1 MLDTNPT
8 LIQPGAAGQTS
19 RTPLVLI
26 HDGSG
31 LISSYFWLGPLGRK
45 VFGISNPRFESGGK
59 WEGGLGEM
67 ATTYKSLIKS
77 VIPRGK
83 VLIGGW
89 SLGGLLSLDI
99 ARRLAQDADIA
110 VVGLILIDAVYP
122 KTTVGNPE
130 NLYASYVSA
139 LDGTNTALQL
149 KVQQANKHARQ
160 MIRDWYPPSWRT
172 RTLTNQSSRSNVL
185 AEEAAGAAQDDVS
198 DSSTLSAEH
207 RSLPSSP
214 PPAILLKASQYVPIQ
229 DASDEGKLAI
239 VDVCRETKR
248 LGWEEYEHNFI
259 RVVFDINGHHFNV
272 FAEDKVQQ
280 LTTKIS
286 MACAMLDARC

>member
-83 VLIGGW
+83 VLIGG
-89 SLGGLLSLDI
+89 
-99 ARRLAQDADIA
+99 
-110 VVGLILIDAVYP
+110 
-122 KTTVGNPE
+122 
-130 NLYASYVSA
+130 
-139 LDGTNTALQL
+139 NTL
-149 KVQQANKHARQ
+149 
-160 MIRDWYPPSWRT
+160 
-172 RTLTNQSSRSNVL
+172 
-185 AEEAAGAAQDDVS
+185 
-198 DSSTLSAEH
+198 
-207 RSLPSSP
+207 
-214 PPAILLKASQYVPIQ
+214 
-229 DASDEGKLAI
+229 
-239 VDVCRETKR
+239 
-248 LGWEEYEHNFI
+248 
-259 RVVFDINGHHFNV
+259 NGHYCCPSRM
-272 FAEDKVQQ
+272 ATS
-280 LTTKIS
+280 LT
-286 MACAMLDARC
+286 